1 MKPNSNMKNP
11 TQLGA
16 YSSRLIAFLALTAWA
31 LIPQLAMAQELSWSS
46 TEGADITGWFN
57 TIIQVIMAVFVM
69 TAIVMGSLAFK
80 QLAADGNWK
89 DFWSKIAG
97 AMGMFVVPIAIYWI
111 KDQ

>member
-1 MKPNSNMKNP
+1 MQSLLKLKAQPKNLFIWAV
-11 TQLGA
+11 TAL
-16 YSSRLIAFLALTAWA
+16 LLLA
-31 LIPQLAMAQELSWSS
+31 PQLAMAQVELTWTNESS
-46 TEGADITGWFN
+46 DITNWFN

-111 KDQ
+111 RDQ